1 MASRPPIKFLA
12 VPVRQLRKCERG
24 EARTEG
30 RLEGRNEGGGTVMS
44 LLLEMREK
52 AARQEEETVD
62 ASENSGEI
70 TIGE

>member
-1 MASRPPIKFLA
+1 
-12 VPVRQLRKCERG
+12 
-24 EARTEG
+24 
-30 RLEGRNEGGGTVMS
+30 MS